1 MLDDAVI
8 KDMLQKVKAGT
19 ESRSDL
25 IAVFT
30 ELAALAG
37 VEDDPAPAPAPTPE
51 PTPEDGDGEEKR
63 SFFGG

>member
-1 MLDDAVI
+1 MMDNAVI

-19 ESRSDL
+19 ENRDKL
-25 IAVFT
+25 ITVFT

-37 VEDDPAPAPAPTPE
+37 VEDNPAPAPAPTPE
-51 PTPEDGDGEEKR
+51 PTPQDGDGEEKR

>member
-1 MLDDAVI
+1 MDNAVI

-19 ESRSDL
+19 ESRIEL
-25 IAVFT
+25 ISVFT

-37 VEDDPAPAPAPTPE
+37 VQDDPEPAPAPTPE
-51 PTPEDGDGEEKR
+51 PTPEDGDGEEKS